1 MGGIFAT
8 RSDTLNLADKIR
20 DLSTYAEPESISE
33 ALSIPLN
40 IVTGVLNGEISEEVL
55 AQMQS
60 KITAI
65 KQAKQTQ
72 KENSAIIQE
81 LTFKLAEAQA
91 KETKI
96 AEELLELEIEW
107 QELTKKLNVFS
118 DISNDSGNQSS
129 Q

>member
-1 MGGIFAT
+1 MNAV
-8 RSDTLNLADKIR
+8 LNENHMNEAVEFQPNVLEVKPADKI
-20 DLSTYAEPESISE
+20 SIIE
-33 ALSIPLN
+33 D
-40 IVTGVLNGEISEEVL
+40 TL

-81 LTFKLAEAQA
+81 LTLKLAEAQA